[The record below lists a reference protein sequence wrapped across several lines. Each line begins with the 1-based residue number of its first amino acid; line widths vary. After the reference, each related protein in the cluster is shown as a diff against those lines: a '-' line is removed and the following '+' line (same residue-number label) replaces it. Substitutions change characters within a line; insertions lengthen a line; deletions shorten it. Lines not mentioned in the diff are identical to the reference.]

1 MAMTIDRGDLDVGL
15 LRMFLAVAQHGT
27 MGRAAAANAT
37 TQPTVSQRILRLEKI
52 VGSKLFSRNRGGL
65 KLTGHGELL
74 VAYANR
80 AIDLNEEALARL
92 REESVS
98 GPVRLG
104 ASEETVLARLA
115 PTLKRFQRSY
125 PDVELKLT
133 VAGPAKLEFLL
144 VQGELD
150 FVISDSARITGR
162 PVLEWSSRLAW
173 FAGTD
178 LSIDPFHPLPLVLSQ
193 NAGPW
198 REQILDSLREAGWAW
213 RIVLESANLDTI
225 IAAVESDLGVSV
237 LLRETVRST
246 GIREVKHGRLP
257 ALPEMS
263 FGLFRSN
270 TVLTKAHSLME
281 IALTAS
287 LKSAKAQRLP
297 DFAEAHT
304 WLSNDEFKAEPMVI
318 S

>member
-1 MAMTIDRGDLDVGL
+1 MAMTIDRGDLEVGL

-52 VGSKLFSRNRGGL
+52 VGRKLFSRNRGGL

-144 VQGELD
+144 AQGELD

-193 NAGPW
+193 NAGSW

-287 LKSAKAQRLP
+287 LKSAKVQRLP

-304 WLSNDEFKAEPMVI
+304 WLSNDEFKVQQMVT

>member
-1 MAMTIDRGDLDVGL
+1 MAMTIDRGDLEVGL

-52 VGSKLFSRNRGGL
+52 VGRKLFSRNRGGL

-144 VQGELD
+144 AQGELD

-162 PVLEWSSRLAW
+162 PVIEWSSRLAW

-193 NAGPW
+193 NAGSW

-213 RIVLESANLDTI
+213 RIVLENANLDTTI
-225 IAAVESDLGVSV
+225 VAVESDLGVTV

-287 LKSAKAQRLP
+287 LKSAKVQRLP

>member
-1 MAMTIDRGDLDVGL
+1 MAMTIDRGDLEVGL

-27 MGRAAAANAT
+27 MGRAAEANAT

-52 VGSKLFSRNRGGL
+52 VGRKLFSRNRGGL

-144 VQGELD
+144 AQGELD

-162 PVLEWSSRLAW
+162 PVIEWSSRLAW

-193 NAGPW
+193 NAGSW

-270 TVLTKAHSLME
+270 TVLTKAQSLME

-287 LKSAKAQRLP
+287 LKSAKVQRLP

-304 WLSNDEFKAEPMVI
+304 WLSNDEFKAEQIVI